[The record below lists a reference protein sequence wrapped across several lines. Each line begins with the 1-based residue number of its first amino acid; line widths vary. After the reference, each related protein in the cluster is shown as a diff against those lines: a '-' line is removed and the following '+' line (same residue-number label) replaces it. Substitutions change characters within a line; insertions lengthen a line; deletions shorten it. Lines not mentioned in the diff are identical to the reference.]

1 MDIMNTNIYII
12 PIQHKATRKVKSPT
26 TKKVVSITVGI
37 YVIFEF
43 GHAWYNK
50 EHKARAISGPFH
62 PENCIKID
70 KYMKSPL

>member
-1 MDIMNTNIYII
+1 M
-12 PIQHKATRKVKSPT
+12 KSPT

-43 GHAWYNK
+43 EHAWYNK
-50 EHKARAISGPFH
+50 AHKSRAMSEQLH

-70 KYMKSPL
+70 KYMKIPL